1 MSTHELRLY
10 LDRADAEQGGTSP
23 PGELGDDSSRPGEQ
37 HEATE
42 YGMPFDVTN
51 AREEHMRQQQQ
62 QQQQPPPPPPR
73 PHRRHNHQEHP
84 RAAVR
89 SGPSTQQQ
97 QQQQH
102 ACLALTIAAASR
114 AAPDDV
120 PRHPT
125 PEESLPPP
133 HLLQPTLHE
142 IAEDVANTKQVL
154 SSTLVHQQRLH
165 GSASEGSAHAKA
177 YNMHLADKLLPLRR

>member
-1 MSTHELRLY
+1 MSTRELRLY

-37 HEATE
+37 HEATG
-42 YGMPFDVTN
+42 YGMPFDVTS
-51 AREEHMRQQQQ
+51 AQEEEHRRQQQQ
-62 QQQQPPPPPPR
+62 PPPR
-73 PHRRHNHQEHP
+73 PHRRPNHQEHP

-89 SGPSTQQQ
+89 SGPSTQE

-133 HLLQPTLHE
+133 HLLQPTLQE

-177 YNMHLADKLLPLRR
+177 YMHLADKLLPLYR